1 MVLPSR
7 QNSMMSAEYCQEPQC
22 DEDQSEDM
30 QFAITKAFR
39 QDGFTTVVE
48 EAGSKQ
54 QGVRSAGMGMGDLRS
69 LV

>member
-1 MVLPSR
+1 MVLTSR
-7 QNSMMSAEYCQEPQC
+7 QNSMMSAEYCQEPQHA
-22 DEDQSEDM
+22 ENQNEDM
-30 QFAITKAFR
+30 RFAITKAFR

-54 QGVRSAGMGMGDLRS
+54 QGVRSAGVGLGALRS